1 MEEEDV
7 HVENGFHAS
16 SKESDRQQR
25 LRLCVLNEIL
35 NTERA
40 YVRTL
45 LFLQSEGSG
54 PARGCGRTGVIFPG
68 PGGIP
73 VRIMVVWLFWKGI
86 MCILSHPCA
95 ALGRSRNVR
104 NPLVG
109 ESQPL
114 PQQHPGVLCP
124 GPPSQSR
131 LRPRFRT
138 PRPRGYVLCSLAVPP
153 RPLVSGVGADRLS
166 ES

>member
-45 LFLQSEGSG
+45 LFLQS
-54 PARGCGRTGVIFPG
+54 V
-68 PGGIP
+68 
-73 VRIMVVWLFWKGI
+73 
-86 MCILSHPCA
+86 
-95 ALGRSRNVR
+95 
-104 NPLVG
+104 
-109 ESQPL
+109 
-114 PQQHPGVLCP
+114 
-124 GPPSQSR
+124 SR
-131 LRPRFRT
+131 L
-138 PRPRGYVLCSLAVPP
+138 A
-153 RPLVSGVGADRLS
+153 
-166 ES
+166 

>member
-45 LFLQSEGSG
+45 LFLQSQPPPEFPSG
-54 PARGCGRTGVIFPG
+54 RVRPG
-68 PGGIP
+68 PGMWPDRRRLQRAGGIP
-73 VRIMVVWLFWKGI
+73 VRIMAVWLFWK
-86 MCILSHPCA
+86 
-95 ALGRSRNVR
+95 GRSRNVR
-104 NPLVG
+104 NPWWG
-109 ESQPL
+109 ESL
-114 PQQHPGVLCP
+114 PQQHPGVLLCP

-138 PRPRGYVLCSLAVPP
+138 PPPRGYVFMFARCDRHDRSSAAW
-153 RPLVSGVGADRLS
+153 ADRLS